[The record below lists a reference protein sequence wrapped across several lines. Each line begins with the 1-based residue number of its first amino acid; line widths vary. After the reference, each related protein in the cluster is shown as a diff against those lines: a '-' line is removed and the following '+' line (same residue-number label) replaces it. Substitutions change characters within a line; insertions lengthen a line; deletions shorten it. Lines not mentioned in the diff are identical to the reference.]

1 MSKLTDNLHKLAS
14 YRRQYGLGTALYY
27 AKNQILH
34 GSADDYPRWLK
45 RHAVPEE
52 ELAAQRATHFEREP
66 LISVVVPLYKT
77 PIKYLNAL
85 VESFQAQTYPNWE
98 LCLSNG
104 SGATSDDELTS
115 RLAELTAA
123 DQRIR
128 VVASENPLGI
138 SENTN
143 KALAIVTGEY
153 IGFADHDDLL
163 TPSTLYEYVKLINER
178 PDAQLIYSDED
189 KVDASGRR
197 YFKPHFK
204 PDFNPDMLR
213 STNYICHFTV
223 ISRQLYE
230 TVGGLDPDCD
240 GSQDYDFIL
249 RCAEQTDKVCHIP
262 KILYHWRVHGESTA
276 EKPEHKLYA
285 FESGVRALDAHYA
298 RLGINAKAEIL
309 KHEGFTYYGHYRTR
323 YALQGEPVVSV
334 IHTEGRS
341 AAECN
346 REAEQ
351 AGGDYLLF
359 LSGEVSSLEP
369 GTQDELLAFCQR
381 DDIGVAGAKIYD
393 PDGRVSHAGIILGV
407 GENGLDEQFRQ
418 FRREDPGY
426 FGRAIMA
433 QNISAV
439 TADCLMVSADRFRRV
454 GGFGDYDDP
463 ALRGADLCLRL
474 SEQGYRHVF
483 VPYAEAHGSV
493 SAKRKALE
501 ADQKEIEKFRKTWLQ
516 DESYEDP
523 CYNPNLTHSR
533 AVYKFDS

>member
-1 MSKLTDNLHKLAS
+1 MSKLTDNLHKLAR

-27 AKNQILH
+27 AMNQILY

-45 RHAVPEE
+45 RHAVTES
-52 ELAAQRATHFEREP
+52 ELVAQRATHFEREP
-66 LISVVVPLYKT
+66 LISVVIPLYKT
-77 PIKYLNAL
+77 PVKYLDAL
-85 VESFQAQTYPNWE
+85 VESFQAQTYSKWE

-104 SGATSDDELTS
+104 SGTTSEDELTT

-123 DQRIR
+123 DSRIR
-128 VVASENPLGI
+128 VVTSERPLGI

-143 KALAIVTGEY
+143 QALAIATGEY
-153 IGFADHDDLL
+153 IGFADHDDQLA
-163 TPSTLYEYVKLINER
+163 PNALYEYVQFINEH
-178 PDAQLIYSDED
+178 PEAQLIYCDED

-223 ISRQLYE
+223 VSRQMYE
-230 TVGGLDPDCD
+230 AVGGLDPELD

-249 RCAEQTDKVCHIP
+249 RCTEQTDKICHIP

-285 FESGVRALDAHYA
+285 FEAGGRALNQHYE
-298 RLGINAKAEIL
+298 RLGIAAKAEVL
-309 KHEGFTYYGHYRTR
+309 VHDGVTYWGHYRTR
-323 YALQGEPVVSV
+323 YALEGEPTVSV
-334 IHTEGRS
+334 IRTAGRS
-341 AAECN
+341 AADCN

-359 LSGEVSSLEP
+359 LSGEITSMEP
-369 GTQDELLAFCQR
+369 GTQDELLAYCRR

-393 PDGRVSHAGIILGV
+393 PDDRVSHAGIILGV
-407 GENGLDEQFRQ
+407 GENGWDEQFRQ

-439 TADCLMVSADRFRRV
+439 TADCLMVSADRFREA

-474 SEQGYRHVF
+474 SGQGYRHVF

-493 SAKRKALE
+493 PGKKDGSGTDR
-501 ADQKEIEKFRKTWLQ
+501 KEIEKFQKKWLQ

-523 CYNPNLTHSR
+523 CYNPNLTHTG
-533 AVYKFDS
+533 AIYKFDS